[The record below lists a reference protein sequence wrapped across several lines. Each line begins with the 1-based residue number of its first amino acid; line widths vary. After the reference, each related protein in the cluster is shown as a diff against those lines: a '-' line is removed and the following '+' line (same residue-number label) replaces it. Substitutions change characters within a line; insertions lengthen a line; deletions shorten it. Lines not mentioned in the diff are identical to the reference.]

1 MERVLHLP
9 APATGVHLPGAP
21 PGRARVAP
29 RDHGIAGRG
38 AGKPQGQ
45 VGEAPRVAKRR
56 VALRGR
62 SLVAL
67 GLLGFVLIATG
78 VIWRRATGISQ
89 QADLRA
95 LEQQVV
101 QLEAQQARLEN
112 EIREA
117 SSRSTLAPVVERRL
131 GMRVPSDTQVIIIPR
146 SPRPGT

>member
-1 MERVLHLP
+1 M
-9 APATGVHLPGAP
+9 
-21 PGRARVAP
+21 
-29 RDHGIAGRG
+29 
-38 AGKPQGQ
+38 
-45 VGEAPRVAKRR
+45 AKRR

-78 VIWRRATGISQ
+78 VIWRRTTGISQ
-89 QADLRA
+89 AADLRA

-101 QLEAQQARLEN
+101 QLEAQQARLES

-117 SSRSTLAPVVERRL
+117 SSRSTLAPIAERRL
-131 GMRVPSDTQVIIIPR
+131 GMRVPSDTQVVILPR

>member
-1 MERVLHLP
+1 M
-9 APATGVHLPGAP
+9 
-21 PGRARVAP
+21 
-29 RDHGIAGRG
+29 
-38 AGKPQGQ
+38 
-45 VGEAPRVAKRR
+45 AKRR

-67 GLLGFVLIATG
+67 ALLGFVLIATG
-78 VIWRRATGISQ
+78 VIWRRVTGISQ

-131 GMRVPSDTQVIIIPR
+131 GMQVPSDTQVIIIPR